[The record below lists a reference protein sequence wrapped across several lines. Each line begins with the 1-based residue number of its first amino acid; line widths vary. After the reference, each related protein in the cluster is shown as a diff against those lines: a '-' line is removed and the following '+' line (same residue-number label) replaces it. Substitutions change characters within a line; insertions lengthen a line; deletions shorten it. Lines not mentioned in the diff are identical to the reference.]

1 MVRVQ
6 VGGHPM
12 DFMVDTGE
20 EHSVVTQQ
28 TAPSREKKLPS
39 SGPQVPRPTG
49 CFAVPD
55 SAD

>member
-12 DFMVDTGE
+12 DFMVDTGD